1 MNTEFEATFID
12 VNIDDLRKKLIAMNA
27 KLIRP
32 ETLMKRVIFYTP
44 IRMKNSWLRV
54 RDEGDRIT
62 MSLKQILGN
71 NKIEEQKEIEL
82 KINNFDEGV
91 NFLKALDAKQKAY
104 HETKRESWEYRG
116 VEIDFDTWPG
126 LDTFIEI
133 EGDSEEAVKG
143 VVADLGL
150 DFSQA
155 IFGSADIIYKK
166 KLNIPVDIINNKT
179 PVITFAKPPTNF
191 NG

>member
-12 VNIDDLRKKLIAMNA
+12 INVNQLREKL
-27 KLIRP
+27 KTLGGELVRP
-32 ETLMKRVIFYTP
+32 ETLMKRVIFHTP
-44 IRMKNSWLRV
+44 VKTRDSWLRV
-54 RDEGDRIT
+54 RDEGNGIT

-71 NKIEEQKEIEL
+71 KRMDEQKEIEL
-82 KINNFDEGV
+82 KINDFNEGV
-91 NFLKALDAKQKAY
+91 NFLKALNAKQKAY
-104 HETKRESWEYRG
+104 HETKRESWEYGG

-126 LDTFIEI
+126 LDTFVEI
-133 EGDSEEAVKG
+133 EGDSEEAVRG

-166 KLNIPVDIINNKT
+166 KLNIPVDTINNKT
-179 PVITFAKPPTNF
+179 PVITFAKPPINF
-191 NG
+191 NS